1 MSNSK
6 NGKGLKGKDLITIGI
21 FSAIY
26 FVINFAFMLLGGIH
40 PVPWMLMPG
49 FIAVFAGIPFM
60 LMAAKVQK
68 PGAVFLMGLITALIY
83 FVTGQFTL
91 VILISMASACV
102 LAEVIRSMAK
112 YDSFKGNST
121 AYVIFSLGMT
131 GSPLPIWLFKADFL
145 AQITEQ
151 GMPAD
156 YVSAVEA
163 LSSNAMLVV
172 LFVAPIIGGMIG
184 AFIAKGLFKKH
195 FVKAGIV

>member
-40 PVPWMLMPG
+40 PVLWMLMPG

-195 FVKAGIV
+195 FVKSEIV

>member
-40 PVPWMLMPG
+40 PVLWMLMPG

-131 GSPLPIWLFKADFL
+131 SSPLPIWLFKADFL

-172 LFVAPIIGGMIG
+172 LFVAPIIGGIIG

>member
-40 PVPWMLMPG
+40 PMLWMLIPG

-172 LFVAPIIGGMIG
+172 LFVAPIIGGIIG

>member
-40 PVPWMLMPG
+40 PVLWMLMPG

-145 AQITEQ
+145 AQIT
-151 GMPAD
+151 
-156 YVSAVEA
+156 
-163 LSSNAMLVV
+163 
-172 LFVAPIIGGMIG
+172 
-184 AFIAKGLFKKH
+184 
-195 FVKAGIV
+195 